1 MEQEGRRAGGD
12 ASRPLHSY
20 VKVYAF
26 MGSALRLSGLELL
39 VFARIFG
46 FTVNGLP
53 FYESRA
59 KTAEFFGSS
68 RRAVIAAVGRLVER
82 GLIKEVSQK
91 HGVCVGKSKAYVA
104 DLTRVAGVAGAD
116 VDASLLPVD
125 EIRSEESSPF
135 DMHEGEET
143 SPSNSEAASLGGV
156 KNLHPIPKRKENWL

>member
-59 KTAEFFGSS
+59 KTAESFGSS

-104 DLTRVAGVAGAD
+104 DLTRVAEVAGAD

>member
-26 MGSALRLSGLELL
+26 MGSALRLELL

-104 DLTRVAGVAGAD
+104 DLTRVAEVAGAD

-125 EIRSEESSPF
+125 EIRSEDSSPF